1 MTCWQSEQVFEL
13 GYHLAHDNLTAV
25 QLGLV
30 FKLPSELTH
39 ADIADDAGHVP
50 ARHHTFD
57 VQVLNADDV
66 EAGGEVGCQFVQ
78 RVSPDISDPRMSR
91 AGSIAFQPRAATSF
105 ACACVSPNSSR
116 SLASNSLMVAG
127 SDFAALMEFL
137 GQISLEI
144 DNTRRRQEGVG

>member
-39 ADIADDAGHVP
+39 ADIADDAGHVS

-66 EAGGEVGCQFVQ
+66 EAGGQVGCQFVQ
-78 RVSPDISDPRMSR
+78 RVSPDIAIR
-91 AGSIAFQPRAATSF
+91 ACSQANFTL
-105 ACACVSPNSSR
+105 
-116 SLASNSLMVAG
+116 SLAPIGLMAF
-127 SDFAALMEFL
+127 SD
-137 GQISLEI
+137 
-144 DNTRRRQEGVG
+144 